1 MLPTGVKTGIT
12 FQPQSFED
20 RGAAMKSV
28 ALLCLGVSLIAAP
41 AFADDITIGLAGPLS
56 GPQAYFGSTWH
67 NGFKLYVDKL
77 NAAGGVNGTKILINQ
92 QDDKADPREGTL
104 VAQKFCDD
112 DKVVI
117 GLVNFNSGVA
127 QSTLPIYEDCK
138 LPTMTF
144 GSNPSLTQQGYKFM
158 VRPVANDLA
167 GAQLPA
173 EYALGK
179 LGAKTAVVVN
189 DKQVF
194 GQGISEIF
202 AKNFEKGGGKVLD
215 TLAVAPSDVDFTA
228 VLAQIKAKKPDVIYL
243 GAVMPQLALFAKQMR
258 QQGVKATLL
267 VPDGGYT
274 PDLVQQAGQDNVQ
287 GTLVAI
293 QVPPM
298 DASPD
303 IAAFAKAY
311 KDKYGEEAG
320 PYSIY
325 GYVQGQILEQVLKD
339 AKGHSREQMN
349 AALHHAKAKTAIGE
363 LEFDDIGELK
373 VSPSYLY
380 KVEGKD
386 FVLIGSK

>member
-1 MLPTGVKTGIT
+1 M
-12 FQPQSFED
+12 
-20 RGAAMKSV
+20 MKKSIA
-28 ALLCLGVSLIAAP
+28 ALLLGASLFAAP
-41 AFADDITIGLAGPLS
+41 AMAEQITVGLSAPLS
-56 GPQAYFGSTWH
+56 GAQAYFGTTWH

-77 NAAGGVNGTKILINQ
+77 NADGGVNGVTIAYDQ

-104 VAQKFCDD
+104 VAQKFCDN
-112 DKVVI
+112 DKVVL

-127 QSTLPIYEDCK
+127 QSTLPIYEDCT

-144 GSNPSLTQQGYKFM
+144 GSNPSLTKQGYKFM

-167 GAQLPA
+167 GALLPA

-202 AKNFEKGGGKVLD
+202 AKNFETGGGKVLD
-215 TLAVAPSDVDFTA
+215 TIAVAPSDVDFTA
-228 VLAQIKAKKPDVIYL
+228 VLAQIKAKKPDAIYL
-243 GAVMPQLALFAKQMR
+243 GAVMPQLALFAKQMHE
-258 QQGVKATLL
+258 QGIAAALM

-274 PDLVQQAGQDNVQ
+274 PDLIKQAGEANVQ

-298 DASPD
+298 DASPE
-303 IAAFAKAY
+303 IADFAKLY
-311 KDKYGEEAG
+311 KAKYGEEAG

-325 GYVQGQILEQVLKD
+325 GYVQGQILEQVLKTT
-339 AKGHSREQMN
+339 KGLTREDLN
-349 AALHHAKAKTAIGE
+349 AALHAVKAKTVVGE
-363 LEFDDIGELK
+363 LEFDETGELK
-373 VSPSYLY
+373 VAPSYLY
-380 KVEGKD
+380 KVDGTG
-386 FVLIGSK
+386 FQLVGSK